1 MMFLLLLISLVGFCN
16 VMQSE
21 LPEALVKKPFVWVL
35 GDSSLQLGTRYRVEG
50 LYGKNTEFLN
60 NANEGL
66 DQTIVPARHTFD
78 VNALYTYGL
87 DVYGYSLVTFKT
99 TIRNKAN
106 WGALDIVPTD
116 KVAVPIEGALTGEH
130 SHTLNR
136 NLLWIREISI
146 ELALGEMFNINF
158 VNNHTLTAG
167 FFPFELG
174 RGISL
179 GAAYATDPDMIGFY
193 SPNAVDQFAPGVK
206 LSGTLDSDDAL
217 TYDLYA
223 SILSNRSDIL
233 ANVRK
238 PTLKQEYAHQFHPYR
253 GFGYINWLCAGRLQ
267 WHVYRQGEIADVVIE
282 PYAMF
287 VDQREQK
294 IQFLDDAETK
304 LGTVGVAFDTIY
316 GNVQWGFEFAHNLG
330 RQRVKGWDRNI
341 LEIKNRDGDLIEVNS
356 EVIAI
361 NTIAPDVA
369 EQRALATPSNQ
380 AIISESIR
388 AQSQNGK
395 QLGDSNLKNS
405 KSRFRDPYTNYFD
418 GYMAVWD
425 IMLTFC
431 EGLKMAATA
440 GIATG
445 DVNPNRDHNR
455 RGDSQQ
461 DATYG
466 GFISVQEQYSG
477 RFVNSAFLMSGAGKI
492 PRILSFP
499 SRDLDDPYPDRISQ
513 LTNLIWAGV
522 GGYLDIDA
530 WVLNSNIISYWQE
543 RATRL
548 FKHPADLMATNLA
561 STWLGLE
568 FNLFADVCFDNSM
581 KFYGVASVFVPGSH
595 YSDIEGIPLNRDQK
609 KFLDSIKNNTPAE
622 QVPLLGTNAAFAL
635 NVGFEYRF

>member
-1 MMFLLLLISLVGFCN
+1 MMFFPLLISLVGFCN

-21 LPEALVKKPFVWVL
+21 LPEALVKKPFVWAL
-35 GDSSLQLGTRYRVEG
+35 GDSTFQLGTRYRVEG

-66 DQTIVPARHTFD
+66 DQTIIPARHTFD
-78 VNALYTYGL
+78 INALYTYGL

-116 KVAVPIEGALTGEH
+116 KVGVSIEGALTGEH

-136 NLLWIREISI
+136 NLLWIREIWI
-146 ELALGEMFNINF
+146 EAAIGEMFNINF
-158 VNNHTLTAG
+158 TNNHTITAG

-206 LSGTLDSDDAL
+206 LSGALDSGEML

-223 SILSNRSDIL
+223 SIIANRSDIL
-233 ANVRK
+233 FNVRK
-238 PTLKQEYAHQFHPYR
+238 PTLKQEYGHQFHPHR
-253 GFGYINWLCAGRLQ
+253 GFGYINWLCAGRFQ
-267 WHVYRQGEIADVVIE
+267 WHVYRQGDTCDVVIE
-282 PYAMF
+282 PYALF

-294 IQFLDDAETK
+294 IEFLDDAETK
-304 LGTVGVAFDTIY
+304 LGTVGVAFDTTY
-316 GNVQWGFEFAHNLG
+316 GDFQWGFEFAQNLG

-341 LEIKNRDGDLIEVNS
+341 LEIQNRNGDLVQVNS
-356 EVIAI
+356 QVTAI
-361 NTIAPDVA
+361 NSTDPDVA
-369 EQRALATPSNQ
+369 GQRALATATNQ
-380 AIISESIR
+380 VIISESIR
-388 AQSQNGK
+388 AQSQNG
-395 QLGDSNLKNS
+395 QQIADSNLKNS
-405 KSRFRDPYTNYFD
+405 RSRFRDPYTNHFD

-425 IMLTFC
+425 AMYTFC
-431 EGLKMAATA
+431 KGLKLAVTA
-440 GIATG
+440 GVATG
-445 DVNPNRDHNR
+445 DVNPNRDHFR
-455 RGDSQQ
+455 RGDSQS
-461 DATYG
+461 DTTYS

-477 RFVNSAFLMSGAGKI
+477 RLVNSAFVMSGAGKI

-499 SRDLDDPYPDRISQ
+499 SRDVEDPFPDRITQ
-513 LTNLIWAGV
+513 LTNLIFAGA
-522 GGYLDIDA
+522 GGYLEVGS
-530 WVLNSNIISYWQE
+530 WVLNSNVISYWQDH
-543 RATRL
+543 ATRL
-548 FKHPADLMATNLA
+548 FQFPADVTTTRLA

-595 YSDIEGIPLNRDQK
+595 YSDIEGIPLNRAQK
-609 KFLDSIKNNTPAE
+609 KFLDSIKNNTPSE